1 MLKGVDLQDKRIP
14 QEALLRAMAVYS
26 PTEKAS
32 SCRDIL
38 EATHAMLAAALVLCK
53 TRSKEAE
60 GVTWACFIIEN
71 TPMVRVQTIV
81 LSDSS

>member
-1 MLKGVDLQDKRIP
+1 
-14 QEALLRAMAVYS
+14 MAVYS

-71 TPMVRVQTIV
+71 TPMVR
-81 LSDSS
+81 DH